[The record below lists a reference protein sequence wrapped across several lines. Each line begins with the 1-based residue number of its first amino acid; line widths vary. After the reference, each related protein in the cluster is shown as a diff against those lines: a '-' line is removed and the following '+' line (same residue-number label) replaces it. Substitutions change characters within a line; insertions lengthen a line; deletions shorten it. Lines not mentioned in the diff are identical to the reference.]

1 MFWLTDVK
9 RENWTDLIINFT
21 NFYQADRIIVP
32 WRPTDRHQSVYHF
45 DSIRQVIEWFDP
57 CLSEPNHFC
66 TETIANFIKVSSN
79 KSGFIF
85 YLQSKHPKF
94 ADMNNWKK
102 DFNPSRF
109 KSRQHGGTMT
119 CVVHAIMVIKNL
131 IMNPMAEINYTDQ
144 ELDRNM
150 RKELCK
156 EILEFHEKC

>member
-1 MFWLTDVK
+1 MLPDDVYLKPTKLELTKFGLQELSKEGSGVCCKNIDYLSHVFLTKKRSQVTIFKTKTMFWLTDVK

-85 YLQSKHPKF
+85 YL
-94 ADMNNWKK
+94 
-102 DFNPSRF
+102 
-109 KSRQHGGTMT
+109 
-119 CVVHAIMVIKNL
+119 
-131 IMNPMAEINYTDQ
+131 
-144 ELDRNM
+144 
-150 RKELCK
+150 
-156 EILEFHEKC
+156 